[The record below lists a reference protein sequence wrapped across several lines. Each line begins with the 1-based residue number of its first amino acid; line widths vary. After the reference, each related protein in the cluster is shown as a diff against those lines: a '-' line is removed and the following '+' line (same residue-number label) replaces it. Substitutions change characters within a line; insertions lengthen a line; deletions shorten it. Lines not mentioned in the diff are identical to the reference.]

1 MTAQGLSWALGV
13 VREILSSS
21 SIWVESPNEY
31 ETAFAAMRAT
41 EAEARDRADAGTI
54 SRYRTAPR
62 ACGRKIDYRRLE
74 GFRES
79 TPAGLL
85 IGAQAGVPFQ
95 GPTHFDFAINMRI
108 AKALG
113 LHDPAVSPRG
123 RRRGD

>member
-41 EAEARDRADAGTI
+41 EAEARDRADARTI
-54 SRYRTAPR
+54 FDTEQLGAL
-62 ACGRKIDYRRLE
+62 AAKNRLPAIG

-79 TPAGLL
+79 
-85 IGAQAGVPFQ
+85 AQGSLA
-95 GPTHFDFAINMRI
+95 DW
-108 AKALG
+108 LW
-113 LHDPAVSPRG
+113 S
-123 RRRGD
+123 